1 MMHSKKKSVKLR
13 FRSSAKKTETKI
25 KKNQILQANAASNYE
40 SKDNDEINS
49 QIQSV
54 LDLLPGTDTNL
65 IKVLYNHL

>member
-13 FRSSAKKTETKI
+13 FRSSAKKTETK
-25 KKNQILQANAASNYE
+25 KANAASNYE